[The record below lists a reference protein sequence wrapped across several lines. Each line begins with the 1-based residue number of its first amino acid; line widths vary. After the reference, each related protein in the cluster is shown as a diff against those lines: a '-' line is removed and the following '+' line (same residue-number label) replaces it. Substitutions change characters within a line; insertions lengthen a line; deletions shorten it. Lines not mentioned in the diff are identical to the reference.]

1 MRILVTGADGF
12 VGQKL
17 CQVLV
22 AEGFYVRA
30 ALWSD
35 QNINQLSNDV
45 EKVCVGD
52 IGAVVDWRQAL
63 KGIDVVVHL
72 AARVHM
78 MQDEVKEPLVEYRR
92 VNVEGT
98 RQLAKA
104 AMEAGA
110 KRLVFLSTIKVNGEE
125 TTIDKPFREDDKVD
139 PQDDYAVSKWEA
151 ENVLQDF
158 SSQKAFE
165 LVVIR
170 SPLVYGPG
178 VKANFKKLLKMSDF
192 PLPLKNINNQRS
204 FIFLGNLVDAIKICV
219 THPSASGETFL
230 VGDGQ
235 NVSISDLIRMI
246 AIAKN
251 KNPKLFFVPLN
262 ILKIL
267 MKAIGKEE
275 VLTRLIGSLVVD
287 SSKIRGLL
295 YWNPPFTLEEG
306 IRKTVE
312 ECKL

>member
-1 MRILVTGADGF
+1 MKVLITGANGF
-12 VGQKL
+12 IGRNL
-17 CQVLV
+17 CGFLRKKSYFVRV
-22 AEGFYVRA
+22 AVR
-30 ALWSD
+30 
-35 QNINQLSNDV
+35 SNVRDISGV
-45 EKVCVGD
+45 DEYIQVGD
-52 IGAVVDWRQAL
+52 INESTDWQQAL
-63 KGIDVVVHL
+63 EGVDVVVHL

-78 MQDEVKEPLVEYRR
+78 MRDEVKAPLVEYRR

-104 AMEAGA
+104 AMEVGV

-151 ENVLQDF
+151 ENILQDF

-170 SPLVYGPG
+170 SPLVYGPD
-178 VKANFKKLLKMSDF
+178 VKANFKKLLRMSDF
-192 PLPLKNINNQRS
+192 PLPLRNINNQRS
-204 FIFLGNLVDAIKICV
+204 FIFLGNLVDAIKMCV
-219 THPSASGETFL
+219 TRPSASGETFL

-235 NVSISDLIRMI
+235 DVSISDLIRMI

-251 KNPKLFFVPLN
+251 KNSKLFFVPLS